1 MKEENSFSSEDSEN
15 DKFRQEARSY
25 LRNHTKGILDSRQSD
40 AKKSRQKHEEFKSNQ
55 INSGTSLISKDI
67 IENPDEDVLSI
78 KTEENNFFKRMT
90 KDDLFKGWYILIIY
104 LISLVLYS
112 KNYEKEAL
120 INRYKNKK

>member
-90 KDDLFKGWYILIIY
+90 KDDLFKGWHILIIY